1 MVGAGVCS
9 GTSDFRSRSR
19 PKKWRLPNTGGNRG
33 NFLCANQSIS
43 CRRQS
48 LCVNRGNL
56 PWSGDLLLDN
66 VSGVEAALLAQAGC
80 HQAATDD
87 QQEQH
92 HSSQQFSP
100 QHNSSSR
107 NIDSL
112 TTQLQ
117 PVPGLVFWA
126 GFLSSDR
133 L

>member
-1 MVGAGVCS
+1 MWICTAVGDNVFMVTGATFS
-9 GTSDFRSRSR
+9 
-19 PKKWRLPNTGGNRG
+19 
-33 NFLCANQSIS
+33 AQINQSIS

-117 PVPGLVFWA
+117 PVTGLDSVLGRIFIK
-126 GFLSSDR
+126 
-133 L
+133 

>member
-1 MVGAGVCS
+1 MVT
-9 GTSDFRSRSR
+9 GTTFSAKINQLKLISR
-19 PKKWRLPNTGGNRG
+19 
-33 NFLCANQSIS
+33 
-43 CRRQS
+43 RRQS

-66 VSGVEAALLAQAGC
+66 VSGVEAALLAQAGY
-80 HQAATDD
+80 HKAATDD